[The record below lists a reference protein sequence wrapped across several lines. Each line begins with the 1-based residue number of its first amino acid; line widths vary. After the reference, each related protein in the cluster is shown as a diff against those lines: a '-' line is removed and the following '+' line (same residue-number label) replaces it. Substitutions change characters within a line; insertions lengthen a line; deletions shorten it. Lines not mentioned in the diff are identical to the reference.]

1 MPVCQ
6 FSGAELYYAEKGQGD
21 PLIFLNGL
29 GGDHL
34 YWLGQLRAFGRHY
47 RCLAIDNRD
56 VGQSSYAARSYDM
69 KDVAAD
75 LAGFAKK
82 LQPPPAPVVGV
93 SMGGMIAEVLALFEP
108 ALGKRLVLV
117 NTLGTA

>member
-34 YWLGQLRAFGRHY
+34 YWLGQLRAFGKHY

-56 VGQSSYAARSYDM
+56 AGQSTYAVSPYTIQ
-69 KDVAAD
+69 D
-75 LAGFAKK
+75 LAGDLAALFAR
-82 LQPPPAPVVGV
+82 LQLAPAHVIGL
-93 SMGGMIAEVLALFEP
+93 SMGGMIAQELTLACSHLV
-108 ALGKRLVLV
+108 KSLVLV
-117 NTLGTA
+117 NSLA